1 MREGRQLPR
10 ARLSFGDG
18 ATDQLRLRGMGTLV
32 VSLQP
37 AFQLRD
43 RAGQFLSEAP
53 EGIGA
58 VGVSGGV
65 ARYAIDDVMC
75 IHGSVYLTGHL
86 LFRQKKTEFS
96 RAVPRRIPLPEN
108 PRRWP

>member
-1 MREGRQLPR
+1 MRVGRQLPR
-10 ARLSFGDG
+10 ARLSFSDG
-18 ATDQLRLRGMGTLV
+18 ATDQLRGMGTLV

-37 AFQLRD
+37 AFQLRE

-53 EGIGA
+53 EGIGV

-65 ARYAIDDVMC
+65 AWYAIDEVMC
-75 IHGSVYLTGHL
+75 FHGSAYLTGHL
-86 LFRQKKTEFS
+86 HFGQKKESDFS
-96 RAVPRRIPLPEN
+96 RAVSQRVSLLEN